1 MLSKRV
7 QSGLGRALT
16 RQIEEAIGASTRSSG
31 TMWAMTY
38 EEALTREARRLSER
52 YVSEVVQ
59 RFDLCPWAARSLRE
73 GRVKTL
79 ILLQDSP
86 THFEASLSAMAD
98 LGLDRDVEIGF
109 LVFPR
114 LALGRLDFEHFARQL
129 RTLDADRHEVGA
141 IPFAMAAFHP
151 DAAPDTTDPERLIP
165 FLRRTPDPTLQ
176 LVRYSA
182 LERVRGQ
189 FSQGTEYFDVQRL
202 GTFGLPERRPATLR
216 EHVSKANWE
225 TVERVGLDEVRRV
238 LDDLCRDREE
248 SYRALAER
256 AAAGML

>member
-1 MLSKRV
+1 
-7 QSGLGRALT
+7 
-16 RQIEEAIGASTRSSG
+16 
-31 TMWAMTY
+31 MWAMTY
-38 EEALTREARRLSER
+38 EEELTREARRLSER
-52 YVSEVVQ
+52 YVSEVVE

-86 THFEASLSAMAD
+86 TEFEASLSGMAELADD
-98 LGLDRDVEIGF
+98 LHVEVAF

-129 RTLDADRHEVGA
+129 RKLDADRHEVGA

-176 LVRYSA
+176 LIRYTA
-182 LERVRGQ
+182 LEGVRGQ
-189 FSQGTEYFDVQRL
+189 FSQGTEYFDVELFGPL
-202 GTFGLPERRPATLR
+202 GRKERRPQTLR
-216 EHVSKANWE
+216 EHVAKTNWE
-225 TVERVGLDEVRRV
+225 TIEQVGLEEVRKV
-238 LDDLCRDREE
+238 LDDLRRDRDE